1 MKRFF
6 YKTLPI
12 LLICTLFF
20 MGEFSI
26 FCTAENHGS
35 VTILFTHDI
44 HDHFYPMNVLEGDK
58 IISVGGFSRLYS
70 AIKAEREKDPEL
82 LLVDGGDFSMG
93 TLFQTVFAK
102 EAPQLRVMGKMG
114 YHATTFGNHEFD
126 MRAEGLADSLKAAK
140 GSGGN
145 LPLILSSNLSFP
157 LDENGDLT
165 PSLKYLKES
174 MNEYGIKK
182 YTTIT
187 RNGVKIGI
195 FAVMGK
201 DSASNAPMSEV
212 VFLDYIE
219 NAKIMVDTLK
229 NKEKVDLIVCLSHS
243 GTSDKK
249 SKSEDEILA
258 KKVPGIDVIISGHS
272 HTKLEEP
279 IIVGNTVIGSCG
291 ENGENIGIIKLTK
304 GTSNDWNLD
313 SYSIRPIDDTLPEDP
328 DIKKLVEHYKQ
339 IVQDEYLSKFNLKF
353 EDILA
358 YSPFNFTPASM
369 LGKAHDEDILGN
381 LIGDAYLYAI
391 KEAEGENYET
401 VTAAVIPYGT
411 IRGSFVK
418 GNITVSDTFNVSSL
432 GVGPDKIPGYP
443 IITVYLT
450 GKELKTA
457 AEVDA
462 SVTPIMNPAQL
473 YISGLGYTF
482 NPNRL
487 IFNKVTEVYL
497 QNHDG
502 EREKI
507 NDNKL
512 YRVAAGLYSAQM
524 LSVVGDKSFN
534 LLSIV
539 PKTKEGIPIVNY
551 EDHIVYNNDHELKEW
566 LAIAEYLKS
575 FDKTEG
581 IPQVPLYYSSPQG
594 RKVVDNSR
602 NIIALTK
609 NPNKIALFVYLV
621 VIIFIAI
628 IVFIVMSIHKKKRRR
643 IKIELLKSRV

>member
-1 MKRFF
+1 MKRSNCKIF
-6 YKTLPI
+6 TI
-12 LLICTLFF
+12 LLVFVLLFVAS
-20 MGEFSI
+20 FSI
-26 FCTAENHGS
+26 FCTAENHKS
-35 VTILFTHDI
+35 VTIVFTHDI
-44 HDHFYPMNVLEGDK
+44 HDHFYPMDVLKGNK
-58 IISVGGFSRLYS
+58 ITNVGGFSRIYS

-93 TLFQTVFAK
+93 TLFQTIFAE
-102 EAPQLRVMGKMG
+102 EAPQLRIMGKMG

-140 GSGGN
+140 GSGEN

-174 MNEYGIKK
+174 MDEYGVEE

-201 DSASNAPMSEV
+201 DSVSNAPMSEV

-219 NAKIMVDTLK
+219 NAKRMVDILK
-229 NKEKVDLIVCLSHS
+229 NEEKVDLIVCLSHS

-258 KKVPGIDVIISGHS
+258 KKVPEIDVIIGGHS
-272 HTKLEEP
+272 HTKLEKP
-279 IIVGNTVIGSCG
+279 IIIGKTIIGSCG
-291 ENGENIGIIKLTK
+291 ENGENIGIIKLSR
-304 GTSNDWNLD
+304 GTDNDWDVD
-313 SYSIRPIDDTLPEDP
+313 SYDIKPIDDTLPKDP
-328 DIKKLVEHYKQ
+328 DIEKTIEHYKR
-339 IVQDEYLSKFNLKF
+339 IVQNRYLSRFNLKF
-353 EDILA
+353 DDILA
-358 YSPFNFTPASM
+358 YSSFSFTPASM
-369 LGKAHDEDILGN
+369 LGKAHDEDTLGN
-381 LIGDAYLYAI
+381 LIGDSYLYAI
-391 KEAEGENYET
+391 KEAEGKDYET

-418 GNITVSDTFNVSSL
+418 GDITVSDTFNVSSL
-432 GVGPDKIPGYP
+432 GVGPDKVPGYP

-462 SVTPIMNPAQL
+462 SVAPIMNPAQL
-473 YISGLGYTF
+473 YISGMGYTF
-482 NPNRL
+482 NPSRL
-487 IFNKVTEVYL
+487 LFNKVTDVYL
-497 QNHDG
+497 QNYNG
-502 EREKI
+502 EKEKI
-507 NDNKL
+507 NDDEL

-539 PKTKEGIPIVNY
+539 PKTKEGVPIVNY
-551 EDHIVYNNDHELKEW
+551 EDHIVYNNGNELKEW

-575 FDKTEG
+575 FDKING
-581 IPQVPLYYSSPQG
+581 IPRVPLYYSSTQG
-594 RKVVDNSR
+594 RKIVDNSR
-602 NIIALTK
+602 NIIALIK
-609 NPNKIALFVYLV
+609 SPNKIAVFLYSV
-621 VIIFIAI
+621 I
-628 IVFIVMSIHKKKRRR
+628 IVFIVIIVFLIVLNHRRR
-643 IKIELLKSRV
+643 KVRKKIELLKSRV